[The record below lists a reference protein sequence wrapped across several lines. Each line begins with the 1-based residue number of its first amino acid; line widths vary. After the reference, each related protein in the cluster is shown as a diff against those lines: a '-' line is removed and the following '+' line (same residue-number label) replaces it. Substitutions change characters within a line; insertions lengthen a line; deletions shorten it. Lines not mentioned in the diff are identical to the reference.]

1 MAYVTENN
9 YTGNGSTVLYSFTFP
24 YLETTDIKITVADV
38 ARTQGSGSDQ
48 WTLPNATQIQFNTA
62 PTNGQ
67 AIRIYRDTNI
77 DNLKAEFF
85 AGSAI
90 RSQDLNEDFL
100 QNLYNSQEAEAAID
114 NKWEKGVSTLD
125 SSEAFADSDDK
136 IMTAAAIDD
145 RINAN
150 IASQPLADTKIL
162 VGNGSG
168 VATAVNV
175 SGDATIANT
184 GAVTIANNA
193 INADKLANTS
203 VDTNAIQDANVTLD
217 KIEAVASTKI
227 IVGNSSNRPA
237 AVTMSGDATLSNTGA
252 LSLAADSVDTNEI
265 ADDAVE
271 AAQLAGNAVVNAS
284 VSPSAAVEFTKLEDL
299 DSAKILVGNSSN
311 KAAEVA
317 VSGDVTLAN
326 TGAFTIAN
334 DAVEIGMIGCEQTT
348 ISDSDSHLP
357 TSGAVVDYVSTQLAT
372 VGGFDTIATDA
383 AFPNSQPASGI
394 IISIAD
400 AGGLVV
406 NGSGVS
412 TTGRTVGGSTVTINN
427 INSQFNST
435 TVAAG
440 VHFLVESTGSGHIYN
455 YHKATLKEADLINLS
470 SDIDDFG
477 NRYRVHAGEP
487 GSDNDE
493 GDLVFDTSANK
504 MKVYDGSSWG
514 EVASTGEFK
523 FLVPVNPGTTTAADW
538 GNTGLTGGNSGTSW
552 DLRESTNSGSAASI
566 TSALQLLVSVN
577 GVVQK
582 ANTGSW
588 SGSGEGFY
596 LQDSDTIRFA
606 TAPAAGASVFVIQI
620 GAATTLNVPAD
631 NSVTGAKIA
640 LGSDASGDIMY
651 YNGTDYVRL
660 AKGSDGEV
668 LKLASGA
675 PSWAADND
683 TTTPAN
689 DSVTAAKTDISI
701 VAGDLIYGNG
711 TDSWTRLAKSTAGKV
726 LTMNS
731 GATAPEWADAAGG
744 AGAVGGGSD
753 KIFLENGQTVTTN
766 YTIGTEFGAACNAL
780 SAGPITINSGITVTI
795 DSGDY
800 WTIV

>member
-24 YLETTDIKITVADV
+24 YLETTDIKVTVADV
-38 ARTQGSGSDQ
+38 ARAQGSGSDE

-100 QNLYNSQEAEAAID
+100 QNLYNSQEAEASITD
-114 NKWEKGVSTLD
+114 KWEKGVQTLD
-125 SSEAFADSDDK
+125 SSEAFVDSDDK

-150 IASQPLADTKIL
+150 IAVQPLADTKIL

-168 VATAVNV
+168 VATAVSV

-284 VSPSAAVEFTKLEDL
+284 ISPSAAVEFTKLEDL

-326 TGAFTIAN
+326 TGEFTIAN

-348 ISDSDSHLP
+348 ISDSDSHIP
-357 TSGAVVDYVSTQLAT
+357 TSGAVVDYVTTQLAA

-435 TVAAG
+435 TVADG

-470 SDIDDFG
+470 TDINDFG
-477 NRYRVHAGEP
+477 NRYRVNAGEP

-504 MKVYDGSSWG
+504 MKVYDGSAWG

-538 GNTGLTGGNSGTSW
+538 GNTGLTNGNSGTSW
-552 DLRESTNSGSAASI
+552 DLREGTNTGSAAAV

-577 GVVQK
+577 GVIQK

-596 LQDSDTIRFA
+596 LQDADTIRFA

-631 NSVTGAKIA
+631 NSVTGAKIQ

-660 AKGSDGEV
+660 AKGSDGQV
-668 LKLASGA
+668 LKLASGV

-683 TTTPAN
+683 TTTPADN
-689 DSVTAAKTDISI
+689 TVTAAKTDISI
-701 VAGDLIYGNG
+701 VAGDIIYGNG

-744 AGAVGGGSD
+744 GAVGGGSD
-753 KIFLENGQTVTTN
+753 KIFIENGQTVTTN

-780 SAGPITINSGITVTI
+780 SAGPITINNGVTVTI